1 MAIAIASA
9 SVSLTPI
16 GPQSNT
22 LELGPG
28 GYRFFDFMRVGIGLE
43 VLIVLVGVPMII

>member
-9 SVSLTPI
+9 SAYLTPI

-22 LELGPG
+22 LELGSG
-28 GYRFFDFMRVGIGLE
+28 GYRCFDFMRVRIGLE
-43 VLIVLVGVPMII
+43 VLIVLVDVPMII